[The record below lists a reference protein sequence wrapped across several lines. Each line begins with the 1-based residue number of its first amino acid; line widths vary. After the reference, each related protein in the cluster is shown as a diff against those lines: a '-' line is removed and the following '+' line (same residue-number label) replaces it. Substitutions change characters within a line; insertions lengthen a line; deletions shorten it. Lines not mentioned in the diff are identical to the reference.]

1 MLCYDCAQEKRE
13 APAVAV
19 CVQCGRGLCV
29 RHVVRQE
36 KAVLERVPGGMGSRV
51 VPLPQPAVRLLC
63 DECARLVRAK
73 ESAGQGA

>member
-1 MLCYDCAQEKRE
+1 MLCFDCAQEKRE

-36 KAVLERVPGGMGSRV
+36 KAVLERVPGGMGPRV
-51 VPLPQPAVRLLC
+51 ARVPGARIRLLC
-63 DECARLVRAK
+63 GECAAAADAPDR
-73 ESAGQGA
+73 EQ